1 MIDKILQVS
10 KRHLPVVGLL
20 GLVVIAAA
28 GGTVYYY
35 QFLTPHQSSCGAPSH
50 RLVFMTAEIQEVGGF
65 KVYNTAFLN
74 QTSLP
79 GFNATYGPSLAGVSL
94 NDYKPSSND
103 NKTINVNVGD
113 EVTFYI
119 KSVNASDSRQVSSSH
134 GFQISGPATLAVVS
148 GSLPAAGA
156 TIPFGTWF
164 SVTIRF
170 DTAGAYIY
178 FCTVVCSAQ
187 HGSMNGNISVSCG
200 TSV

>member
-1 MIDKILQVS
+1 MIMQVP

-50 RLVFMTAEIQEVGGF
+50 RLVFMTAKIQEVGGF
-65 KVYNTAFLN
+65 NVYNMAFLN

-79 GFNATYGPSLAGVSL
+79 GFNSTNGPGLAGVSFK
-94 NDYKPSSND
+94 DYKPSSSD
-103 NKTINVNVGD
+103 NKTINLNVGD

-119 KSVNASDSRQVSSSH
+119 RSVNASDSRQVSSSH
-134 GFQISGPATLAVVS
+134 GFQISGPTTPSIVN
-148 GSLPAAGA
+148 GNLPAGGA

-170 DTAGAYIY
+170 DAAGAYIY

-187 HGSMNGNISVSCG
+187 HGSMNGNIQVSCG

>member
-1 MIDKILQVS
+1 
-10 KRHLPVVGLL
+10 
-20 GLVVIAAA
+20 
-28 GGTVYYY
+28 
-35 QFLTPHQSSCGAPSH
+35 
-50 RLVFMTAEIQEVGGF
+50 MTAKIQEVGGYN
-65 KVYNTAFLN
+65 VYDMAFLN
-74 QTSLP
+74 QTTLP
-79 GFNATYGPSLAGVSL
+79 AFNASGPVLGGVSFK
-94 NDYKPSSND
+94 DYKPSSNN

-119 KSVNASDSRQVSSSH
+119 QAVNASDPRQVSSSH
-134 GFQISGPATLAVVS
+134 GFQISGPSTLAVVD

-187 HGSMNGNISVSCG
+187 HGSMNGNIQVSCG

>member
-1 MIDKILQVS
+1 MQVP

-35 QFLTPHQSSCGAPSH
+35 QFLTPHQSSCGVPSH
-50 RLVFMTAEIQEVGGF
+50 RLIFMTAEIQEVGGF

-74 QTSLP
+74 QTTLP
-79 GFNATYGPSLAGVSL
+79 AFNASGPVLGGV
-94 NDYKPSSND
+94 NFKDYKPSSND

-119 KSVNASDSRQVSSSH
+119 KSVDTSDSRQVSSSH

-178 FCTVVCSAQ
+178 FCTVICSAQ

>member
-1 MIDKILQVS
+1 MQVP

-20 GLVVIAAA
+20 GLIVIAAA

-35 QFLTPHQSSCGAPSH
+35 QFLTPHQSSCGVPSH
-50 RLVFMTAEIQEVGGF
+50 RLMFMTAEIQEIGGF

-79 GFNATYGPSLAGVSL
+79 GFNASYGPSLAGVSL

-119 KSVNASDSRQVSSSH
+119 KAVDSKDSRQVSTSH
-134 GFQISGPATLAVVS
+134 GFQISGPATLAVVD
-148 GSLPAAGA
+148 GNLPATGA
-156 TIPFGTWF
+156 TIPFDTWF

-170 DTAGAYIY
+170 DTAGEYIY
-178 FCTVVCSAQ
+178 FCTVICSAQ

>member
-1 MIDKILQVS
+1 
-10 KRHLPVVGLL
+10 
-20 GLVVIAAA
+20 
-28 GGTVYYY
+28 
-35 QFLTPHQSSCGAPSH
+35 
-50 RLVFMTAEIQEVGGF
+50 MTAEIQEVGGF
-65 KVYNTAFLN
+65 KVYNPAFLN
-74 QTSLP
+74 QSSLP
-79 GFNATYGPSLAGVSL
+79 GFNATNGPRLAGVTL
-94 NDYKPSSND
+94 KDYKPSSAD
-103 NKTINVNVGD
+103 NKTINLNVGD

-119 KSVNASDSRQVSSSH
+119 HSINASDARQVSSSH

-170 DTAGAYIY
+170 DTSGAYLY

>member
-1 MIDKILQVS
+1 MQVP

-35 QFLTPHQSSCGAPSH
+35 QFLTPHQPSCGVPSH
-50 RLVFMTAEIQEVGGF
+50 RLVFMTAKIQEVGG
-65 KVYNTAFLN
+65 YNIYNMAFLN
-74 QTSLP
+74 QSGLP
-79 GFNATYGPSLAGVSL
+79 GFNATDGPKLTGVTL
-94 NDYKPSSND
+94 KDYKPSSTD

-134 GFQISGPATLAVVS
+134 GFQISGAPLTVVDGTL
-148 GSLPAAGA
+148 PQAGA
-156 TIPFGTWF
+156 VIPFGTWF

-178 FCTVVCSAQ
+178 FCTVVCSAL